1 MRLFADRVLP
11 VLQRDAAFAQ
21 PASSAPSDVPPAGQR
36 SDGIFAP
43 A

>member
-11 VLQRDAAFAQ
+11 VLQRDPAFAAPEM
-21 PASSAPSDVPPAGQR
+21 PAKAAASAARENV
-36 SDGIFAP
+36 FAP

>member
-11 VLQRDAAFAQ
+11 VLQRDPAFVGGGLPEGASLPDAATKENL
-21 PASSAPSDVPPAGQR
+21 
-36 SDGIFAP
+36 FAP

>member
-11 VLQRDAAFAQ
+11 TLQRDPAFA
-21 PASSAPSDVPPAGQR
+21 APETPDTLSVLTSGEKER
-36 SDGIFAP
+36 LFAP